1 MKNKFLLAS
10 VTFLSVVNFLLVL
23 VQRKSLVNH
32 QQHLVPR
39 MW

>member
-10 VTFLSVVNFLLVL
+10 VTFLSVVSLSACTSP
-23 VQRKSLVNH
+23 KKALVNH
-32 QQHLVPR
+32 QQHLVPL